1 MNDNGQENEFSDE
14 LISAYLDGELHGDE
28 LDRVSEWLQSST
40 EAQQTLAELEALRS
54 SLQSLPRNQM
64 DGDFGSRVQRLAEKT
79 MLQSPANVNQKN
91 NIGQESSTD
100 QPMDPVISPRKDP
113 PVTRGDRGWYRG
125 AAWGVAAI
133 AAALA
138 MALFLPEREPTENVA
153 MQNPAAVKDR
163 GDAEPGYQS
172 EEFRTAAVELDGQKS
187 LAKESDV
194 LAGESGAGPPPGE
207 NNELRSF
214 SAGARDEVEHD
225 FTEGLGDANANARFA
240 GGRSESSGE
249 RLDAA
254 KQRPEPLVRA
264 RERAALAGNLAA
276 PSSPAE
282 TVASHGSVDD
292 LAAATSPSVDV
303 PMAESAESK
312 VGGGGFAVKL
322 YSSTDQRQEMADEAF
337 ADADPLASLQPA
349 GGNGAEEN
357 LLAMSNLPGPPDFV
371 VMLDAVSGVDVASEL
386 ARNLQAQ
393 NISLRESPGQTYF
406 RRQGIQDRDEAANRG
421 RELGEL
427 VPSDK
432 LKGDPGFPENRAVIL
447 DQTNPPSDDV
457 DSDDTAEALTEEPA
471 EEAEEAQSSELKQ
484 DLPARRL
491 SDAIAV
497 GGTELIYVEASRSQI
512 EAMLVE
518 MGVQA
523 KPYSGAA
530 LPGSAMFGANNN
542 REQLRKT
549 MREGDAETVHPDA
562 GSPGDD
568 YEQEEDSVESELGR
582 APDIAP
588 VPGID
593 DKRAA
598 LVRVLFVL
606 RTAIPQAGAAA
617 LEGAAQPAADITSE
631 SSDQ

>member
-64 DGDFGSRVQRLAEKT
+64 DGDFGARVQRLAEKT

-153 MQNPAAVKDR
+153 MQNPAAV
-163 GDAEPGYQS
+163 
-172 EEFRTAAVELDGQKS
+172 ELDGQKS

-264 RERAALAGNLAA
+264 RERAGNLAA

-357 LLAMSNLPGPPDFV
+357 LLAMSNLPGAPDFV

-491 SDAIAV
+491 LDAIAV

-512 EAMLVE
+512 GAMLAE
-518 MGVQA
+518 MDVQA
-523 KPYSGAA
+523 KLYPGAA
-530 LPGSAMFGANNN
+530 LAGSAMFGANNN

>member
-1 MNDNGQENEFSDE
+1 MNDNGQENDFSDE

-138 MALFLPEREPTENVA
+138 MALFLPEREPPENVA

-225 FTEGLGDANANARFA
+225 FTEGLGDASANARFA

-254 KQRPEPLVRA
+254 KQMPESLVRA
-264 RERAALAGNLAA
+264 RERAALAGNPAA

-303 PMAESAESK
+303 PMAESAESE
-312 VGGGGFAVKL
+312 VGGGGFTVKL
-322 YSSTDQRQEMADEAF
+322 YLSTDQRQEMADEAF
-337 ADADPLASLQPA
+337 ADADPLASLQ
-349 GGNGAEEN
+349 
-357 LLAMSNLPGPPDFV
+357 LPDFV

-491 SDAIAV
+491 LDAIAV

-512 EAMLVE
+512 GAMLAE
-518 MGVQA
+518 MDVQA
-523 KPYSGAA
+523 KLYPGAA
-530 LPGSAMFGANNN
+530 LAGSAMFGANNN

>member
-64 DGDFGSRVQRLAEKT
+64 DGDFGARVQRLAEKT

-153 MQNPAAVKDR
+153 MQNP
-163 GDAEPGYQS
+163 
-172 EEFRTAAVELDGQKS
+172 AAVELDGQKS

-282 TVASHGSVDD
+282 TVPSHGSVDD

-357 LLAMSNLPGPPDFV
+357 LLAMSNLPGAPDFV

-432 LKGDPGFPENRAVIL
+432 LKGDPGFPENRAVIP

-491 SDAIAV
+491 LDAIAV

-512 EAMLVE
+512 GAMLAE
-518 MGVQA
+518 MDVQA
-523 KPYSGAA
+523 KLYPGAA
-530 LPGSAMFGANNN
+530 LAGSAMFGANNN

>member
-1 MNDNGQENEFSDE
+1 
-14 LISAYLDGELHGDE
+14 

-163 GDAEPGYQS
+163 GDAEPGYQA

-225 FTEGLGDANANARFA
+225 FTEGLGDASANARFA

-254 KQRPEPLVRA
+254 KQMPEPLVRA

-303 PMAESAESK
+303 PRAESAESE

-322 YSSTDQRQEMADEAF
+322 YSSTDQRQEMADETF

-349 GGNGAEEN
+349 GGNGVEEN

-371 VMLDAVSGVDVASEL
+371 VTLDAVSGVDVASEL

-393 NISLRESPGQTYF
+393 NISLRESPGQAYF

-427 VPSDK
+427 VPFDK

-457 DSDDTAEALTEEPA
+457 DSDDTAPNGADPDGAAFGDTAEALTEEPA

-491 SDAIAV
+491 LDAIAV

-512 EAMLVE
+512 EAMLAE
-518 MGVQA
+518 MDVQA

-530 LPGSAMFGANNN
+530 LPSSAMFGANNN

-549 MREGDAETVHPDA
+549 MREGDAETVQPDA
-562 GSPGDD
+562 DSPDDD
-568 YEQEEDSVESELGR
+568 YEKEETFVESELGR
-582 APDIAP
+582 APDVAS
-588 VPGID
+588 VVVDHHPGID

-606 RTAIPQAGAAA
+606 RTAIPQAGVAALEGAA